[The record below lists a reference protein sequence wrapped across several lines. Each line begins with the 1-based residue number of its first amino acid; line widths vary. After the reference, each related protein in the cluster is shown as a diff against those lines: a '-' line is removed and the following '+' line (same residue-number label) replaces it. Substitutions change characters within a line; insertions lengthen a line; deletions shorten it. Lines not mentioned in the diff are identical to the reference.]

1 VNSNEFTSRKIA
13 WGRWIIAAAW
23 GGGLVLFGVW
33 RFVQRHH
40 FDLSDARSIVV
51 WQ

>member
-23 GGGLVLFGVW
+23 GVGWSYLAFGASCKGIT
-33 RFVQRHH
+33 
-40 FDLSDARSIVV
+40 LI
-51 WQ
+51 